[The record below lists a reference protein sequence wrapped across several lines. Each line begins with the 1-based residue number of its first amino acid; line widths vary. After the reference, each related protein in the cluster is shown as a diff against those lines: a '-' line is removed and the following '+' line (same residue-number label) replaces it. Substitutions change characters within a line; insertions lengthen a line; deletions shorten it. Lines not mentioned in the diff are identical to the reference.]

1 MKRFVLV
8 AALLTAS
15 VAQAQAVVIR
25 SGKTIN
31 MLDVVTNGVDAG
43 SGGLTNGLMC
53 MGTDGTTA
61 RSLLVDTS
69 GRFTMVGSKTNNAA
83 APGATNVGALV
94 CIANAAAPSWTEGN
108 LVGCSVDLAGN
119 QRVNVAQMNGVA
131 TSMGNGVS
139 GTGVQRVTIASD
151 STGALTCSG
160 SKTSNAAAPGA
171 TNVGV
176 LSAVATAAAPTY
188 TEGYLVAASVDLSG
202 AQRASLSTRIAGE
215 NLSGVRG
222 DTTDWMEVYKAG
234 TYTSAPTA
242 TTTTV
247 PLNATPCTAVGGAS
261 CTIIYAS
268 TDWGAWPNITVS
280 LRNSSANV
288 LENVLVEWSPDGTNF
303 ELWDSTSLD
312 NLAAGATASIA
323 ISGNSRRYLRLEA
336 RSDDAVVSAV
346 VNITANQD

>member
-1 MKRFVLV
+1 MKRLVLV

-15 VAQAQAVVIR
+15 VAQTQAVVIR

-61 RSLLVDTS
+61 RSV
-69 GRFTMVGSKTNNAA
+69 
-83 APGATNVGALV
+83 
-94 CIANAAAPSWTEGN
+94 
-108 LVGCSVDLAGN
+108 LVGTDGRQS
-119 QRVNVAQMNGVA
+119 VNVAQMNGVA
-131 TSMGNGVS
+131 TTMGNGVS
-139 GTGVQRVTIASD
+139 GTGVQRVTVASD
-151 STGALTCSG
+151 STGALACSG

-176 LSAVATAAAPTY
+176 LPAVATAAAPSH
-188 TEGYLVAASVDLSG
+188 TEGYLVADSVDLSG
-202 AQRASLSTRIAGE
+202 AQRSSLSTRIAGE

-222 DTTDWMEVYKAG
+222 DITDWMEVYKAG

-247 PLNATPCTAVGGAS
+247 PLNATACTAVGGAS

-268 TDWGAWPNITVS
+268 TDWGAWPNVTITV
-280 LRNSSANV
+280 RNSSANV

-323 ISGNSRRYLRLEA
+323 ISGNSRRYLRIEA
-336 RSDDAVVSAV
+336 RSDDAVASVV
-346 VNITANQD
+346 VNITANQN